1 MQFECIILTNAF
13 KINLGI
19 GFYKKKGGGGGN
31 IPHITYMYI
40 LSNK

>member
-13 KINLGI
+13 KIKLGI
-19 GFYKKKGGGGGN
+19 GFYKKKGGGGN

>member
-19 GFYKKKGGGGGN
+19 GFYKKKKGGGGKYS
-31 IPHITYMYI
+31 TYYI
-40 LSNK
+40 YVHTKQ

>member
-19 GFYKKKGGGGGN
+19 GFYKKKGGGGE
-31 IPHITYMYI
+31 IFHILHICTY
-40 LSNK
+40 

>member
-13 KINLGI
+13 KIKLGI
-19 GFYKKKGGGGGN
+19 GFYKKKGGGN